1 MRYIEFGPNKD
12 KVSVIGAGCMRISQM
27 DQQAAYAF
35 VKTSLEAGI
44 NFFDHADIYGRGESE
59 RVFGRLFAEKPSLR
73 DEMFLQ
79 SKCAIHDGLYDFDQD
94 YILKSVDGILE
105 RLNTDHIDSLLLH
118 RPDALME
125 PEEVG
130 EAFDKLKASGKVR
143 SFGVSNENRFQMEL
157 LRSGLSENLSA
168 NQIQMSLVHCPVIDA
183 GINVNMMN
191 EAGQMRDGGILEY
204 CRMNQMAVQCW
215 SPLQIGFFGGV
226 FLGSDQYPEL
236 NKVLNA
242 LAEKYETAPDTIA
255 YAWLLRIPGK
265 MQVITGT
272 TKPQRILSA
281 AKAAD
286 IRLTKPE
293 WYDLYKAAGKQLP

>member
-59 RVFGRLFAEKPSLR
+59 RVFGRLFAEKPSL
-73 DEMFLQ
+73 MFLQ